1 MLPKI
6 LNKTSILIV
15 LSQKGDTF
23 VPIMKTKLSVIN
35 KKAKFEYEFLQ
46 TEVCGIQLVGSE
58 VKSIRQGKVSI
69 SEGYCYFKDGELFV
83 KGMNISDYGFGS
95 FHETVRDRKLLLKRK
110 ELNDLESK
118 LINGLTIVPYRIFLN
133 DKGLIKMEIA
143 LSKGKKIH
151 DKRESIK
158 SRDIDRDMKR
168 IQV

>member
-1 MLPKI
+1 MK
-6 LNKTSILIV
+6 NSINI
-15 LSQKGDTF
+15 
-23 VPIMKTKLSVIN
+23 IN
-35 KKAKFEYEFLQ
+35 KKAKFEYEFIQ

-110 ELNDLESK
+110 ELNGLETK
-118 LINGLTIVPYRIFLN
+118 LINGLTIVPYRVFLN
-133 DKGLIKMEIA
+133 EKGLIKMEIA
-143 LSKGKKIH
+143 LAKGKKIH

-168 IQV
+168 DLK

>member
-1 MLPKI
+1 
-6 LNKTSILIV
+6 
-15 LSQKGDTF
+15 
-23 VPIMKTKLSVIN
+23 MKKSVNIIN

-118 LINGLTIVPYRIFLN
+118 LINGLTIVPYRVFLN

-151 DKRESIK
+151 DKKNSIK
-158 SRDIDRDMKR
+158 ERDIDRDMKR
-168 IQV
+168 EIKFQ